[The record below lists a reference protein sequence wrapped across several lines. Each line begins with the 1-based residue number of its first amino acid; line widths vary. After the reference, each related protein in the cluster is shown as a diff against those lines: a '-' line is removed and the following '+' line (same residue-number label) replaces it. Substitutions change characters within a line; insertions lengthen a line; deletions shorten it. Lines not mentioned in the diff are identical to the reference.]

1 LKLYYSKQRLIY
13 TPYSNLNNDKL
24 LSSITLSSGGIELAK
39 KFAEENGGHRKE
51 HDDEFYK
58 TAVVSIHIYM

>member
-1 LKLYYSKQRLIY
+1 MINYCLAL
-13 TPYSNLNNDKL
+13 PYLP
-24 LSSITLSSGGIELAK
+24 GGIEPAK

-58 TAVVSIHIYM
+58 TAGVSIHIYM